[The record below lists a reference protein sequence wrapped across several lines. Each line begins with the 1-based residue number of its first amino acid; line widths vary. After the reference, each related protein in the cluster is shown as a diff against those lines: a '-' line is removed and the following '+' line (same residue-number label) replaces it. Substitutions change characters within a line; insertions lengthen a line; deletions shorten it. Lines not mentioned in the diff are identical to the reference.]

1 MSEDLDASG
10 RRDARRL
17 GDIRDRGLARRHRDR
32 RRRTRTAERL
42 IDGRNGFFRG
52 LVCFGHLRGSWRS
65 AYGGV
70 SGGQRVRR
78 APVERTPA
86 PRHAR
91 AIAISAVHSSAALAT
106 IGLLKIFP
114 TVWRKDAP
122 CAMTAKRKV
131 ESQFRICP
139 NSEFGAEWAAPA
151 MRPNF
156 CDSYSFTLSP
166 SHHVALR
173 IFVSYSFQRSV
184 QCGVVHGARG
194 VCSACILRATCGTP
208 ATRPS
213 RFTQIP
219 APWPPFSQLPSLCVV
234 FFSSQSRTRNSSNAS
249 VSAETPREQ
258 PRLVQAQRGGQYDH
272 FLGAPLQ
279 AHYECICTGVSPT
292 KEAQ

>member
-194 VCSACILRATCGTP
+194 VCSACILRATCGSPRHASLSIHANSRTLAP
-208 ATRPS
+208 FFTAPLAMRGLLFKPVPHPKLFQCLRQCRNAQGTAPPRPS
-213 RFTQIP
+213 P
-219 APWPPFSQLPSLCVV
+219 AWWTV
-234 FFSSQSRTRNSSNAS
+234 
-249 VSAETPREQ
+249 
-258 PRLVQAQRGGQYDH
+258 
-272 FLGAPLQ
+272 
-279 AHYECICTGVSPT
+279 
-292 KEAQ
+292 